1 MTENEFRDALIALID
16 KAITLDETALADEVR
31 RLTDEK
37 QALREALAD
46 VIFAAVLHPEL
57 PGLELVSGAVL
68 DRARLFI
75 KNDSD
80 MAAAAERARAATAAK
95 RAADA
100 RAALAARNE
109 QDVEESE

>member
-1 MTENEFRDALIALID
+1 MTRSD
-16 KAITLDETALADEVR
+16 LADEVR
-31 RLTDEK
+31 RLIRENE
-37 QALREALAD
+37 ALREALAD

-95 RAADA
+95 RAA
-100 RAALAARNE
+100 LATTPAQEGE
-109 QDVEESE
+109 QDADAPR

>member
-1 MTENEFRDALIALID
+1 M
-16 KAITLDETALADEVR
+16 DETALADEVR

-75 KNDSD
+75 NNDSD
-80 MAAAAERARAATAAK
+80 MAAAAERARSL
-95 RAADA
+95 RGG
-100 RAALAARNE
+100 RR
-109 QDVEESE
+109 

>member
-1 MTENEFRDALIALID
+1 M
-16 KAITLDETALADEVR
+16 DETALAEEVR

-95 RAADA
+95 RAALATTPAQEGEKDA
-100 RAALAARNE
+100 DAPR
-109 QDVEESE
+109 

>member
-1 MTENEFRDALIALID
+1 M
-16 KAITLDETALADEVR
+16 DETALAEEVR

-37 QALREALAD
+37 QELREALAD

-80 MAAAAERARAATAAK
+80 MAAAAERAVRRHFAGTRRTMKELPPHAFPQRAG
-95 RAADA
+95 
-100 RAALAARNE
+100 
-109 QDVEESE
+109 